1 MLIQLRSFGLEF
13 RLYGPLGFDGFCSKI
28 NLTLYLGMLHFWK
41 HGGLG
46 LRYLTKTI
54 VQVYFHAG
62 MEQTCFLNRSYENCA
77 SVCNFFISGTW
88 LKMCERISEKWRNKS
103 VQIA

>member
-1 MLIQLRSFGLEF
+1 MNVNSKSFGLEF
-13 RLYGPLGFDGFCSKI
+13 RFYRPLGFDGFCSKI
-28 NLTLYLGMLHFWK
+28 ILTLYLGMLHFWK

-77 SVCNFFISGTW
+77 SICNFSLADVGQ
-88 LKMCERISEKWRNKS
+88 N
-103 VQIA
+103 V

>member
-1 MLIQLRSFGLEF
+1 MLIQLKSFGLEF
-13 RLYGPLGFDGFCSKI
+13 RFCFCSKI

-46 LRYLTKTI
+46 LQYLTETI
-54 VQVYFHAG
+54 VQVYFRAC

-77 SVCNFFISGTW
+77 SICNFS
-88 LKMCERISEKWRNKS
+88 LADVAQN
-103 VQIA
+103 V

>member
-77 SVCNFFISGTW
+77 SICNFS
-88 LKMCERISEKWRNKS
+88 LADVAQN
-103 VQIA
+103 V